1 MAGSRARRWS
11 QYVCSCS
18 KCKIDVWLRCWD
30 LHHPFT
36 NCTVESTAV
45 EARRKERKKGRVQGK
60 CKIDID
66 CIVWTFT
73 TLSPIVLLWE
83 EEERERKGGRVHP
96 QSAQVVPAHHGKGRA
111 HLLSRSVN
119 TFPTFDRAIMCGC
132 EEYFHSLSQ
141 VALPQSSPWQTRCKQ
156 LSTRCLKA
164 GEEKMVSNFHSLD
177 QDLLC
182 ERTRCKKH
190 CSGVSKTSYCVSKPG
205 VKNIG
210 QVSEKVKLLSVRA
223 SQV

>member
-1 MAGSRARRWS
+1 MVKS
-11 QYVCSCS
+11 QYVCPCS
-18 KCKIDVWLRCWD
+18 KCKIDVWLCCWD

-83 EEERERKGGRVHP
+83 GEEGRRERKKERKGGSTHR
-96 QSAQVVPAHHGKGRA
+96 AHRWSRLIMDKGRA

-119 TFPTFDRAIMCGC
+119 TFPTFGRAIMCGC

-164 GEEKMVSNFHSLD
+164 GEEKNVSNFYSLG
-177 QDLLC
+177 QVLIITLL
-182 ERTRCKKH
+182 RI
-190 CSGVSKTSYCVSKPG
+190 SCVSGPG

-210 QVSEKVKLLSVRA
+210 QVSEKRKTSNCESKPGVS
-223 SQV
+223 

>member
-1 MAGSRARRWS
+1 MFVLVANAKLTFDCVVGTFTILSPIVLLRA
-11 QYVCSCS
+11 QQL
-18 KCKIDVWLRCWD
+18 KPGEK
-30 LHHPFT
+30 
-36 NCTVESTAV
+36 
-45 EARRKERKKGRVQGK
+45 KERKQGRVQGK
-60 CKIDID
+60 CRIDID

-83 EEERERKGGRVHP
+83 EEEGRRERKGGSTHR
-96 QSAQVVPAHHGKGRA
+96 AHRWSGLIMGKGRA

-132 EEYFHSLSQ
+132 EEYSHSLSQ

-164 GEEKMVSNFHSLD
+164 GEEKMVSNFYSLD
-177 QDLLC
+177 QVLIITLL
-182 ERTRCKKH
+182 RI
-190 CSGVSKTSYCVSKPG
+190 SCVSGPG
-205 VKNIG
+205 VKKIG
-210 QVSEKVKLLSVRA
+210 QLSEKEKHLTVRA